1 MNELTLPGP
10 LRNVQIDAFP
20 LYSTAGYVSVILI
33 TQEKGK
39 KTSMR
44 VLQHATEVVDANT
57 LGTIK
62 AFSTALDLR
71 LCYEEVVLDRDVASD
86 FALLFNVALMALR
99 DCTTEDLGSPT
110 TLLTEAAKKAQTFCA
125 RTAEFAT
132 TLMVENLQE
141 IFRVHPEHRELFE
154 QVFVPRFTPSV
165 LSQLK
170 RP

>member
-1 MNELTLPGP
+1 
-10 LRNVQIDAFP
+10 
-20 LYSTAGYVSVILI
+20 
-33 TQEKGK
+33 
-39 KTSMR
+39 MR
-44 VLQHATEVVDANT
+44 VLQHATDVVDSNT

-154 QVFVPRFTPSV
+154 QVFVPPFTPSV

-170 RP
+170 WPQAPQTTQDQAPTQPTETQAAEDDSDVPLDELLKRGRG